1 MLKKSTKGRRGK
13 QRMAMLLLLGVLHGI
28 SVIAAAAQAAP
39 LNYVHRVWQVQ
50 DGLPEDIV
58 QAFAQTPDRYLW
70 IGTTAGLVRFDGDK
84 FVIFDHRKVPQLR
97 QNSVLCLFT
106 DRDGGLWIGTEGGGL
121 VLYKKGTFRL
131 YSAGQGLTDGFIRN
145 VQQDRQGRIWV
156 GTDGGLFRIAGNK
169 VERVDGK
176 DGVPALS
183 VHAIR
188 EDAEGRMWAAGTRI
202 LRFDH
207 DQATEYRLRG
217 DSNEYQVKAILIAR
231 DGTTWVGAVSGLY
244 KLDARGVE
252 ERRAFEQVKRISST
266 VRALWQGNDGALW
279 AGTIGDGIYV
289 LRGEGLTRLRSPDWL
304 PSNTVLYFFEDSEKD
319 IWVGSQHG
327 MLRLSQT
334 SVSTIPLPGASDS
347 DFGTIYQ
354 DANQD
359 LWMASSRLF
368 RIRGGTARAYDFP
381 QIGAARVRNVFRDRE
396 GGFWIGT
403 DGAGAFRILAG
414 KVDHFTVNNGLISDF
429 IRVFLESS
437 DGSIWIGADGGLSRL
452 SSGSFTN
459 YNTQNGL
466 VYSSVHSLLEDLQGD
481 IWVGT
486 DHGVSHIHGGE
497 FKHDEATEL
506 LKEERVWS
514 LHQDSEGGLWFGT
527 RTDGLFRW
535 KSGAITQY
543 TTAQGLAS
551 DSIFQIL
558 EDAENRFWL
567 SGPAGVSLVRR
578 GELDRTAADPTH
590 RLAVKL
596 FGISQGVEMTEIY
609 GGRQPAG
616 VLGADGVW
624 FPSGR
629 EALHL
634 SAVDGQREEPP
645 PVVIDQVLVDGL
657 EQTPAGSLALKPDS
671 RKVQFDY
678 TAVSLRSPEDIRFR
692 YKLEGFDKEW
702 ADSGGRREV
711 YYTNLPAGNYTF
723 RAVAFNADDPLRM
736 SAASLA
742 VRQEP
747 YFYRTPWFVLCCLLL
762 LGALVW
768 ISHLWRVQQVKLRF
782 EAVLEERG
790 RVAREMHDTLIQGC
804 VSVST
809 LLEGVSS
816 QSDGAGYERSSL
828 LDYAR
833 AQLRLT
839 LDDARR
845 ALWNLRR
852 DETLTTE
859 IGPLLISL
867 AEEIAKEAHTIIT
880 CETTGQPYSIQT
892 AQAREILMV
901 TREAIYNAVHHSGSS
916 SIRLRIDFRE
926 DSIQV
931 RVADDGRGFD
941 PQAAS
946 SNGNSGHYGLTV
958 MRERVERMKG
968 VFSLTSKRGSGTEI
982 CFQAPCHPQYARS
995 RSKDESEAI
1004 HSPTGRR

>member
-1 MLKKSTKGRRGK
+1 MVSKATEARRLI
-13 QRMAMLLLLGVLHGI
+13 RTMAMLVLLAVLLGMP
-28 SVIAAAAQAAP
+28 SPAAGAEGAP
-39 LNYVHRVWQVQ
+39 LNYIHRVWQVQ
-50 DGLPEDIV
+50 DGLPEDVV

-84 FVIFDHRKVPQLR
+84 FAIYDHRKVPELR
-97 QNSVLCLFT
+97 EKSIFCLFA

-121 VLYKKGTFRL
+121 VLYKNGVFRL
-131 YSAGQGLTDGFIRN
+131 FSAGQGLTDGFIRN

-156 GTDGGLFRIAGNK
+156 GTDGGLFRIVDNK

-176 DGVPALS
+176 GGVPILS

-188 EDAEGRMWAAGTRI
+188 QDAEGRMWVGGARI

-207 DQATEYRLRG
+207 DRATEYRLRG
-217 DSNEYQVKAILIAR
+217 DLNEYQVKAILAAQ
-231 DGTTWVGAVSGLY
+231 DGTVWVGAVSGLF
-244 KLDARGVE
+244 KLDGRGVE
-252 ERRAFEQVKRISST
+252 ERRAFEPVKGITST
-266 VRALWQGNDGALW
+266 VRALWQGDDGALW
-279 AGTIGDGIYV
+279 AGTIGDGIHV
-289 LRGEGLTRLRSPDWL
+289 LRGEKQTHLRSPDWL

-319 IWVGSQHG
+319 MWVGSQHG
-327 MLRLSQT
+327 MLRLSET
-334 SVSTIPLPGASDS
+334 SVSTIPLPGAPDS
-347 DFGTIYQ
+347 DFGTIYL
-354 DANQD
+354 DANRD

-381 QIGAARVRNVFRDRE
+381 QIGTARVRNVFRDRE

-403 DGAGAFRILAG
+403 DGAGAFRILGG
-414 KVDHFTVNNGLISDF
+414 KVDRFTTNNGLISDF

-437 DGSIWIGADGGLSRL
+437 DGSIWIGADGGMSRL
-452 SSGSFTN
+452 SGSLITS
-459 YNTQNGL
+459 YNMHNGL
-466 VYSSVHSLLEDLQGD
+466 AYSSVHIIVEDRQGD

-486 DHGVSHIHGGE
+486 DHGLSHLHGGQFE
-497 FKHDEATEL
+497 HDEVTER

-514 LHQDSEGGLWFGT
+514 IHQDSEGGLWFGT
-527 RTDGLFRW
+527 RTNGLYRW
-535 KSGAITQY
+535 KAGAITHY

-551 DSIFQIL
+551 DNIFQIL
-558 EDAENRFWL
+558 EDKENRFWI
-567 SGPAGVSLVRR
+567 SGPAGVSLVMRS
-578 GELDRTAADPTH
+578 ELDRTAADPSH
-590 RLAVKL
+590 RLATKL

-616 VLGADGVW
+616 VLAADGVW

-629 EALHL
+629 GAVHL
-634 SAVDGQREEPP
+634 SAVNGQPEEPP

-657 EQTPAGSLALKPDS
+657 ERTPTGSLALKPDN
-671 RKVQFDY
+671 RKVQFNY

-702 ADSGGRREV
+702 TESGDRREV
-711 YYTNLPAGNYTF
+711 YYTNLPARSYRF
-723 RAVAFNADDPLRM
+723 RVVAFKADDPLRM
-736 SAASLA
+736 SEASLA

-768 ISHLWRVQQVKLRF
+768 ISHLWHLRQMKLRF

-816 QSDGAGYERSSL
+816 QSDGASDERSHL

-852 DETLTTE
+852 NETLTTE
-859 IGPLLISL
+859 VGPLLLSL
-867 AEEIAKEAHTIIT
+867 AEEIAMEAHTLIT
-880 CETTGQPYSIQT
+880 CETTGQPYAIQT
-892 AQAREILMV
+892 VQAREILMV

-916 SIRLRIDFRE
+916 SIRLRIDFHE

-931 RVADDGRGFD
+931 QVADDGRGFD
-941 PQAAS
+941 PQAAG
-946 SNGNSGHYGLTV
+946 SNGNSGHYGLLG
-958 MRERVERMKG
+958 MRERVERMNG
-968 VFSLTSKRGSGTEI
+968 VFSLISKGGSGTQI
-982 CFQAPCHPQYARS
+982 CFQMPCKPVVVC
-995 RSKDESEAI
+995 KVEA
-1004 HSPTGRR
+1004 